1 MENGKQN
8 IEQPSQLPNEL
19 EQEAMAG
26 VLLNEAQEQNTEQNN
41 PLDYELFD
49 SIPEH
54 GGNLKELLN
63 KYKNKPGEQC
73 PFIKSMGAAGID
85 LVQKLAAAEDNV
97 NRGPTIKELIKAKK
111 NATAAKQLEHKE
123 VQVQEYIHYD
133 KQQGEIFIKKATELN
148 DKTYIDTVI
157 TERTLSQK
165 NDNKTEYNTN
175 IKVAK
180 NIKISSPINLN
191 VLPKKSEKT
200 SILKTPTVTYG
211 NELINTVDEVQSIEV
226 IDDSKTSLDNI
237 PPTNVEYFIDN
248 NQIQDESVAI
258 PELENL
264 QNIITETISPE
275 DTIINLESQPIEETN
290 IELKLP
296 EEIIN
301 YINLLEP
308 GIAEIVNTAIEEI
321 KQTFINTL
329 DQHSLDKSFNKID
342 TIKNTETLENLCIN
356 LLKTLGIEHSD
367 ENISFLKLQTKLL
380 LNNELAV
387 NINQQIDELNYLG
400 TNEHKITNFTSFIT
414 NLAALIQ
421 QKILPYFNLGKYAI
435 RFSTI

>member
-8 IEQPSQLPNEL
+8 IEQPSQLPNVL
-19 EQEAMAG
+19 EQEALAG
-26 VLLNEAQEQNTEQNN
+26 EVLNIAKEQNTEQNN
-41 PLDYELFD
+41 PLNYELFD

-85 LVQKLAAAEDNV
+85 LVQKLAATEDDV

-111 NATAAKQLEHKE
+111 NAMAAKQLEHKE
-123 VQVQEYIHYD
+123 VQVQEEIHYD
-133 KQQGEIFIKKATELN
+133 KQREIFIKKATELN
-148 DKTYIDTVI
+148 DKTYIDTVNI
-157 TERTLSQK
+157 DPMLSHK
-165 NDNKTEYNTN
+165 NDAKTEDNTN

-200 SILKTPTVTYG
+200 QILKTPTATFS
-211 NELINTVDEVQSIEV
+211 NPAINTVNKAQSFEI
-226 IDDSKTSLDNI
+226 IDDSNTSSDIII
-237 PPTNVEYFIDN
+237 PPNLEYFIDN
-248 NQIQDESVAI
+248 NQMQEEPVTTT
-258 PELENL
+258 ELENL
-264 QNIITETISPE
+264 QNIITETNSTE
-275 DTIINLESQPIEETN
+275 DTIINLELKPIEETD
-290 IELKLP
+290 IELNLP

-301 YINLLEP
+301 YVKLLDPE
-308 GIAEIVNTAIEEI
+308 IAENVNTAIEEI
-321 KQTFINTL
+321 KQTFINAV
-329 DQHSLDKSFNKID
+329 DQPMLNKSLDALDTNKNI
-342 TIKNTETLENLCIN
+342 ETLNNLCIN
-356 LLKTLGIEHSD
+356 LLKTLGIEQSD

-414 NLAALIQ
+414 NLASLIK

>member
-8 IEQPSQLPNEL
+8 IEQPSQLPNVL

-26 VLLNEAQEQNTEQNN
+26 VLLNEAQEQNSEQNN

-49 SIPEH
+49 SVPEH

-123 VQVQEYIHYD
+123 VQVQEETHYD
-133 KQQGEIFIKKATELN
+133 KQQLEIYIKKAAELN

-165 NDNKTEYNTN
+165 NDNKTEYNTS

-200 SILKTPTVTYG
+200 PILKTPTVTYR
-211 NELINTVDEVQSIEV
+211 NDLINTVNEVQSIEV
-226 IDDSKTSLDNI
+226 FDDSKNI
-237 PPTNVEYFIDN
+237 PRTNVEYFIDN

-264 QNIITETISPE
+264 QNIITETISLE
-275 DTIINLESQPIEETN
+275 DTIINLESQPIEETS

-342 TIKNTETLENLCIN
+342 TFKNTETLENLCIN
-356 LLKTLGIEHSD
+356 LFKTLGIEHSD
-367 ENISFLKLQTKLL
+367 ENISFLKLQTRLL

-387 NINQQIDELNYLG
+387 NTNQQIDELNYLG

-421 QKILPYFNLGKYAI
+421 QKILPYFNLGRYAI

>member
-8 IEQPSQLPNEL
+8 IEQPSQLPNVL
-19 EQEAMAG
+19 EQEALAG
-26 VLLNEAQEQNTEQNN
+26 EVLNIAKEQNTEQNN
-41 PLDYELFD
+41 PLNYELFD

-85 LVQKLAAAEDNV
+85 LVQKLAATEDDV

-111 NATAAKQLEHKE
+111 NAMAAKQLEHKE
-123 VQVQEYIHYD
+123 VQVQEEIHYD
-133 KQQGEIFIKKATELN
+133 KQREIFIKKATELN
-148 DKTYIDTVI
+148 DKTYIDTVNI
-157 TERTLSQK
+157 DPMLSHK
-165 NDNKTEYNTN
+165 NDAKTEDNAN

-200 SILKTPTVTYG
+200 QILKTPTATFS
-211 NELINTVDEVQSIEV
+211 NPAINTVNKAQSFEI
-226 IDDSKTSLDNI
+226 IDDSNTSSDIII
-237 PPTNVEYFIDN
+237 PPNLEYFIDN
-248 NQIQDESVAI
+248 NQMQEEPVTTT
-258 PELENL
+258 ELENL
-264 QNIITETISPE
+264 QNIITETNSTE
-275 DTIINLESQPIEETN
+275 DTIINLELKPIEETD
-290 IELKLP
+290 IELNLP

-301 YINLLEP
+301 YVKLLDPE
-308 GIAEIVNTAIEEI
+308 IAENVNTAIEEI
-321 KQTFINTL
+321 KQTFINAV
-329 DQHSLDKSFNKID
+329 DQPMLNKSLDALDTNKNI
-342 TIKNTETLENLCIN
+342 ETLNNLCIN
-356 LLKTLGIEHSD
+356 LLKTLGIEQSD

-414 NLAALIQ
+414 NLASLIK

>member
-8 IEQPSQLPNEL
+8 IEQPSQLPNVL
-19 EQEAMAG
+19 EQEALAG
-26 VLLNEAQEQNTEQNN
+26 EVLNIAKEQNTEQNN
-41 PLDYELFD
+41 PLNYELFD

-85 LVQKLAAAEDNV
+85 LVQKLAATEDDV

-111 NATAAKQLEHKE
+111 NAMAAKQLEHKE
-123 VQVQEYIHYD
+123 VQVQEEIHYD
-133 KQQGEIFIKKATELN
+133 KQREIFIKKATELN
-148 DKTYIDTVI
+148 DKTYIDTVNI
-157 TERTLSQK
+157 DPMLSHK
-165 NDNKTEYNTN
+165 NDAKTEDNTN

-200 SILKTPTVTYG
+200 QILKTPTATFS
-211 NELINTVDEVQSIEV
+211 NPAINTVNKAQSFEI
-226 IDDSKTSLDNI
+226 IDDSNTSSDIII
-237 PPTNVEYFIDN
+237 PPNLEYFIDN
-248 NQIQDESVAI
+248 NQMQEEPVTTT
-258 PELENL
+258 ELENL
-264 QNIITETISPE
+264 QNIITETISTE
-275 DTIINLESQPIEETN
+275 DTIINLELKPIEETD
-290 IELKLP
+290 IELNLP

-301 YINLLEP
+301 YVKLLDPE
-308 GIAEIVNTAIEEI
+308 IAENVNTAIEEI
-321 KQTFINTL
+321 KQTFINAV
-329 DQHSLDKSFNKID
+329 DQPMLNKSLDALDTNKNI
-342 TIKNTETLENLCIN
+342 ETLNNLCIN
-356 LLKTLGIEHSD
+356 LLKTLGIEQSD

-414 NLAALIQ
+414 NLASLIK